1 MTCGRAA
8 AAFFWSSSRLAR
20 FFCRVRRACRFLAD
34 SALRTEVVWRGARDD
49 DDDVSVAAAALVAT
63 DTEEFST
70 GFSGYWYTRL
80 VPETF
85 LSNCRCRCSTR
96 DSVLRVT
103 RLPRH
108 SPTGI

>member
-49 DDDVSVAAAALVAT
+49 DDDVSVAAAAAALVAAAA
-63 DTEEFST
+63 EGFST
-70 GFSGYWYTRL
+70 DFSGYWYTRL

-85 LSNCRCRCSTR
+85 FLTVGVGC
-96 DSVLRVT
+96 
-103 RLPRH
+103 
-108 SPTGI
+108 